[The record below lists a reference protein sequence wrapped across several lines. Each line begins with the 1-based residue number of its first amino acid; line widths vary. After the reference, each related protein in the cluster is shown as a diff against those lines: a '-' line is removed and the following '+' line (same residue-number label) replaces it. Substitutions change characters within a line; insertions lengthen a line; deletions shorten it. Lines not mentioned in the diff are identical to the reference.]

1 MSKADS
7 GADKP
12 HDPTPKRIEDA
23 RKKGDIANS
32 RELTSLASLGAI
44 ALVVSTVGVASVGT
58 IGTALVPFWDRLDG
72 FDLASGPN
80 ATAMLERTATIAAG
94 ALALPFALMAAAG
107 LASALVQGARPA
119 TKRVTPDPSRLSPI
133 KGLSRLFGAQGWA
146 EFAKSIL
153 KIGGIG
159 AVAGWATWS
168 HVPPMLA
175 LVDAPPNAVVGAVH
189 ARLAGAAMLIA
200 ALFLPI
206 ALLDLAWTRH
216 HWRGKLRMSHDEV
229 REEVKGSE
237 GDPISKGRRAS
248 LRRERARHSMIRS
261 VDGASFVIAN
271 PTHVAVALRYDRTRD
286 AAPIVVAKGRDRVA
300 LRIRER
306 AEAAGVPVIEDR
318 PLARALEPQ
327 VQCDRM
333 IPEEFFAAVAVIVR
347 HLDGIDGGLR

>member
-1 MSKADS
+1 MSKSDN

-23 RKKGDIANS
+23 RKKGDIPNS
-32 RELTSLASLGAI
+32 RELTALTSLGTI
-44 ALVVSTVGVASVGT
+44 ALVVSTVGAASAGT

-72 FDLASGPN
+72 FDLESGPS
-80 ATAMLERTATIAAG
+80 ASAMLMRTAVIAAG
-94 ALALPFALMAAAG
+94 ALVLPFAALAAAG
-107 LASALVQGARPA
+107 LGSALLQGARPA
-119 TKRVTPDPSRLSPI
+119 RKRVTPDPSRLSPV

-146 EFAKSIL
+146 EFAKSAL

-159 AVAGWATWS
+159 AVAAWATWS
-168 HVPPMLA
+168 RLPPMLA
-175 LVDAPPNAVVGAVH
+175 LMDAPVDAVVGAMH
-189 ARLAGAAMLIA
+189 ERLASAAMLIA
-200 ALFLPI
+200 VLLLPI

-216 HWRGKLRMSHDEV
+216 RWRQKLRMSHDEM
-229 REEVKGSE
+229 REEMKGSE
-237 GDPISKGRRAS
+237 GDPIVKGRRAT

-261 VDGASFVIAN
+261 VDKASFVIAN

-318 PLARALEPQ
+318 SLARALEPQ
-327 VQCDRM
+327 VQCDRV
-333 IPEEFFAAVAVIVR
+333 IPAEFFATVAAIVR
-347 HLDGIDGGLR
+347 HLDSVGGGLR